1 MSPQELRERLSGL
14 SVLVVGDVMLD
25 QYFWGEVRRISPEA
39 PVPVFELREI
49 SHALGG
55 AANVAANL
63 RGLGVRTELCGLVG
77 RDREGQTFRRLAEE
91 AGIEL
96 SALVEDPERPTTVK
110 TRVIAQAQHLLRID
124 TEKTVAPGPAVRD
137 LLKERLE
144 EIFPR
149 VQAVILSD
157 YAKGVLS
164 SPGFSS
170 WVVEEARRRRLPVF
184 VDPKGL
190 HWEKYTGATCI
201 TPNRK
206 EFNEIMRKVGGPE
219 KDLARGTEE
228 LIRRYELSFMVVT
241 LGPEG
246 MFLHHPREGRWHFP
260 AQAREVYDVSGAGD
274 TAIAALTAFYA
285 AGLPLKEVVA
295 YANLCAGIVVGKM
308 GTRPIF
314 WEEFEKAM
322 KGGQNG

>member
-1 MSPQELRERLSGL
+1 MEPAQLKESLSSL
-14 SVLVVGDVMLD
+14 TILVVGDVMLD

-39 PVPVFELREI
+39 PVPVFELKEI

-63 RGLGVRTELCGLVG
+63 CGLGVRVELCGLLG
-77 RDREGQTFRRLAEE
+77 KDREGEVFRRLAGEIGL
-91 AGIEL
+91 GI

-124 TEKTVAPGPAVRD
+124 TEKTVAPGPEVRD

-144 EIFPR
+144 TLFSK

-157 YAKGVLS
+157 YAKGMFS

-190 HWEKYTGATCI
+190 RWEKYTGATCI

-206 EFNEIMRKVGGPE
+206 EFNEILRVLGLPE
-219 KDLARGTEE
+219 GDLVRGTQE
-228 LIRRYELSFMVVT
+228 LVRRYELSFMVVT
-241 LGPEG
+241 LGSEG
-246 MFLHHPREGRWHFP
+246 MFLHHPGEGNWHFP
-260 AQAREVYDVSGAGD
+260 ARAKEVYDVSGAGD
-274 TAIAALTAFYA
+274 TAIAALTAFYTV
-285 AGLPLKEVVA
+285 GLPLKEVVA

-308 GTRPIF
+308 GTKPVL
-314 WEEFEKAM
+314 WEEFEKAL
-322 KGGQNG
+322 KGGQDG